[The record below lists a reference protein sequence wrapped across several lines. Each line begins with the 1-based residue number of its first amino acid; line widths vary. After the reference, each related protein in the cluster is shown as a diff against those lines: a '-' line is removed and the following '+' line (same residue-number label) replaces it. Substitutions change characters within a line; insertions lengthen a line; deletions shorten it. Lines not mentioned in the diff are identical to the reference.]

1 MSTVGLIVNPTA
13 GRDIRRLVGGAS
25 VSDDYG
31 KRRTAQ
37 CVLSGLS
44 LVGPCEVLC
53 MPTRSGLASAAIED
67 PPEGVSA
74 SLLEGPVT
82 ATRKDTRRAAET
94 FADVADCVVTIGGD
108 GTVRDVASEV
118 DDVPILA
125 ISTGTN
131 NVVPTPIEGTVAG
144 AAAGYVASGAVSVR
158 DATTRH
164 GTVEARVERDGEEE
178 TVRGMATMGVLDREF
193 LGTRAILDA
202 GEFRVGVVSR
212 ASRGEIG
219 LSGVAGALVSHRAH
233 DPGGIGMRL
242 DPDVRENVRAITA
255 PGVVSE
261 VGVSAWDR
269 LDPGESFAVEVDRG
283 VLTADGERVK
293 ELTDATVR
301 LATRE
306 EGPLLVDPSAVFETL
321 SNGNS

>member
-1 MSTVGLIVNPTA
+1 VSTVGLIVNPAA

-31 KRRTAQ
+31 KRRTAG
-37 CVLSGLS
+37 CVLEGLS
-44 LVGPCEVLC
+44 LSGECEVLC

-74 SLLEGPVT
+74 SLLELPTTNT
-82 ATRKDTRRAAET
+82 AADTRRAAEVFGT
-94 FADVADCVVTIGGD
+94 EADCVVTIGGD
-108 GTVRDVASEV
+108 GTVRDVARV
-118 DDVPILA
+118 VGDVPILA

-144 AAAGYVASGAVSVR
+144 AAAGYVASGAMSVR
-158 DATTRH
+158 EATTRH

-178 TVRGMATMGVLDREF
+178 RIGGMATMGVLDREF

-219 LSGVAGALVSHRAH
+219 LSGIAGALTTYRAD
-233 DPGGIGMRL
+233 DPGGVGMCF
-242 DPDVRENVRAITA
+242 DPDASEQVRAITA

-261 VGVSAWDR
+261 VGIATWGR
-269 LDPGESFAVEVDRG
+269 FDPGESLVVEVERG
-283 VLTADGERVK
+283 VLTADGERVR

-301 LATRE
+301 FTPRD
-306 EGPLLVDPSAVFETL
+306 EGPLLIDPGSVFDTL
-321 SNGNS
+321 NNGNV